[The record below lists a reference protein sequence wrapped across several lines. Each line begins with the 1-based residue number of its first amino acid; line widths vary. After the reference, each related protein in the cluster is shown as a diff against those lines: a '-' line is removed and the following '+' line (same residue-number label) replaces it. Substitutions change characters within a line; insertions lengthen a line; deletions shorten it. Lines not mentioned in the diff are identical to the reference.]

1 MKTVLFV
8 IEALSA
14 VGLIVTILMHSV
26 KGEGLAGIG
35 GQARLFSSQK
45 GMETGLN
52 RMTAVLAGIFLVTA
66 LVIGLLP

>member
-8 IEALSA
+8 IEAIAA
-14 VGLIVTILMHSV
+14 VGLIVTILMHAA

-45 GMETGLN
+45 GLETGLN
-52 RMTAVLAGIFLVTA
+52 RITTVLAVVFLVSA
-66 LVIGLLP
+66 LFIGILP

>member
-52 RMTAVLAGIFLVTA
+52 RMTSVLAGIFLVTA

>member
-52 RMTAVLAGIFLVTA
+52 RMTSVLAGSFLVTA

>member
-14 VGLIVTILMHSV
+14 IGLIVAILLHSV
-26 KGEGLAGIG
+26 KGEGMAGIG